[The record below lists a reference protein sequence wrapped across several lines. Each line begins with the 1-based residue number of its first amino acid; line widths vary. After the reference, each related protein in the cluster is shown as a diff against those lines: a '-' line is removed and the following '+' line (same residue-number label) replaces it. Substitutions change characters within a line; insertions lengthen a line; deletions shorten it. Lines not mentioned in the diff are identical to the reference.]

1 MAYYI
6 QHQFKWRF
14 LCVFHSLKGNE
25 SDCRIDV
32 AMWKKARKILIGF
45 LFKGNKL
52 YFEFQ
57 MDVSFIAIHLLM
69 FFSQLCWG
77 PVRALLYTTSFLHL
91 AHNRTI
97 EQAAALSITLLP
109 FVYLV
114 GRLCWKDET
123 REKIQ
128 RRFLFWMD
136 DDPKQACSVK
146 RRIECTAPCTLHTQ
160 YIVFSTTIPFC
171 CNIIIFKPHFSKPW
185 RNTLRSFLVIC
196 IYAGI
201 VCSVCLV
208 EICGLPEWVSEY
220 ALYRFTFRLNC
231 IQNFKMKNTNK
242 N

>member
-1 MAYYI
+1 MEI
-6 QHQFKWRF
+6 S
-14 LCVFHSLKGNE
+14 LCFHSLKGKE

-77 PVRALLYTTSFLHL
+77 PVCALLYTTSFLHL

-114 GRLCWKDET
+114 GRLCWKDEKKYIEND
-123 REKIQ
+123 RNVKNWGKIQ
-128 RRFLFWMD
+128 RSFLFWMD

-146 RRIECTAPCTLHTQ
+146 RRIECSARCTH
-160 YIVFSTTIPFC
+160 
-171 CNIIIFKPHFSKPW
+171 
-185 RNTLRSFLVIC
+185 NTLLFQPRYHFVVTLLFSSHISQSHEETHCDHSLL
-196 IYAGI
+196 YAYM
-201 VCSVCLV
+201 L
-208 EICGLPEWVSEY
+208 
-220 ALYRFTFRLNC
+220 A
-231 IQNFKMKNTNK
+231 
-242 N
+242 